1 MINKLREYKEQSGS
15 TWREMEDQTGIS
27 ATSLINLYNI
37 KDAVGILRIKLSTY
51 VIVKDKL
58 GVDLLEGLINNE

>member
-37 KDAVGILRIKLSTY
+37 KDAEGILRIKLSTY